1 MERRGIFTFVLVLIF
16 LQGYLVVAGMGNAQQ
31 GLELAEGY
39 LAEMEIA
46 SSARL
51 WIESSIDFLVEET
64 MRQEITEGNINS
76 TAMEERV
83 SQRLCLLLREIES
96 QYTENPEV
104 KFHTADF
111 SGGSYL
117 RLLERKGEAQDCGKL
132 AEYFSIVVVNAG
144 RNAYDAEFV
153 WTGGE
158 SGRKVVYA
166 AIEFPGFRQVFAIP
180 LGYSLRV
187 AGVKIL

>member
-16 LQGYLVVAGMGNAQQ
+16 LQGYLVLAGMGNAQH

-39 LAEMEIA
+39 LAEMEIT

-51 WIESSIDFLVEET
+51 QIESGIDFVVEET

-76 TAMEERV
+76 TAMEDRV
-83 SQRLCLLLREIES
+83 SARLCTLFREIEAG
-96 QYTENPEV
+96 YGKNPEV
-104 KFHTADF
+104 KFRTADF

-117 RLLERKGEAQDCGKL
+117 RLLEREGEVQDCGKL

-158 SGRKVVYA
+158 SGRRVVYA
-166 AIEFPGFRQVFAIP
+166 TIEFPEFMQVFAIP